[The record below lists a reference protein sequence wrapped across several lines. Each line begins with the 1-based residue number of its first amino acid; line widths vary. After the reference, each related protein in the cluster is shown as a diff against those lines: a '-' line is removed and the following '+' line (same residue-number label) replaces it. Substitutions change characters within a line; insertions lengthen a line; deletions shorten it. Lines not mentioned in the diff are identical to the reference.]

1 MINHTVVCA
10 NHPDRETTL
19 RCNRCEKP
27 ICPQCAVHT
36 PVGYRCRECVHSHQK
51 IFDTVRKID
60 YPIVGMISAVGLGV
74 AILLLNPLGWWGF
87 FIAPVVGGGLANVV
101 RWAIGRRRGRYLPLT
116 AVIGGVVGV
125 LLSLVFMFFRFAYL
139 VALGTILVLALV
151 PIVMGGLM
159 LSALYYRLRGIN
171 L

>member
-1 MINHTVVCA
+1 
-10 NHPDRETTL
+10 
-19 RCNRCEKP
+19 
-27 ICPQCAVHT
+27 
-36 PVGYRCRECVHSHQK
+36 
-51 IFDTVRKID
+51 
-60 YPIVGMISAVGLGV
+60 
-74 AILLLNPLGWWGF
+74 
-87 FIAPVVGGGLANVV
+87 LADVV

-125 LLSLVFMFFRFAYL
+125 LLSLVFMFLRFAYL
-139 VALGTILVLALV
+139 VALGTILVQALV